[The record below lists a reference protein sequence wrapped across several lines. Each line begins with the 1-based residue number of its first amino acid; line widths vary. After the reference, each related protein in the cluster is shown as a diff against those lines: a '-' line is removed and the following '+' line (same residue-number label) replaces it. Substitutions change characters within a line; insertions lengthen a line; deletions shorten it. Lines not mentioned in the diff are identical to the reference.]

1 MSLAVDYV
9 NNLYEIYKN
18 HGMYVGTAN
27 GEKVLDIA
35 GKFYQM
41 EKAYG
46 RPDPN
51 VDAAR
56 DYEFLAKC
64 YRNGYDMTA
73 ARAGDCSGIIIG
85 VLRDMGL
92 IEFTDDYNAKTLQA
106 SFSTPIELNHLQLG
120 DWLFDKAKD
129 AGHIG
134 TYVGDGMAIDSRG
147 RDVGVVMQPI
157 SAYSWKAA
165 GRPIFFE
172 EIPPLTRNLKY
183 IPDNMM
189 RGDDVRQCQTQLDIK
204 GFTEVGTIDG
214 VFGTKTDS
222 AVRHFQAANDLQIDG
237 IVGQKTWNKLFTT

>member
-1 MSLAVDYV
+1 MATNQEFCDALI
-9 NNLYEIYKN
+9 EIYKN

-46 RPDPN
+46 RQSPN

-64 YRNGYDMTA
+64 YRNGYDMTKA
-73 ARAGDCSGIIIG
+73 VAGDCSGIIIG
-85 VLRDMGL
+85 ILRAMGL
-92 IEFTDDYNAKTLQA
+92 IGPNDDYNAKTLQ
-106 SFSTPIELNHLQLG
+106 SKYSTPIEFEQLQPG
-120 DWLFDKAKD
+120 DWVFDKAKD

-134 TYVGDGMAIDSRG
+134 TYIGDGMVIDSRG

-172 EIPPLTRNLKY
+172 EIPPLRRNLKY
-183 IPDNMM
+183 IPDDMM
-189 RGDDVRQCQTQLDIK
+189 KGDDVRMCQDQLQIK
-204 GFTEVGTIDG
+204 GFTEVGKADG
-214 VFGTKTDS
+214 VFGSKTEL
-222 AVRHFQAANDLQIDG
+222 AVSHFQADNGLQVDG
-237 IVGQKTWNKLFTT
+237 IVGPNTWAKLWE

>member
-1 MSLAVDYV
+1 MATNQEFCDALI
-9 NNLYEIYKN
+9 EIYKN

-46 RPDPN
+46 RPSPN

-64 YRNGYDMTA
+64 YRNGYDMTKA
-73 ARAGDCSGIIIG
+73 VAGDCSGIIIG
-85 VLRDMGL
+85 ILRAMGL
-92 IEFTDDYNAKTLQA
+92 IGPNDDYNAKTLQ
-106 SFSTPIELNHLQLG
+106 SKYSTPIGFDKLQPG
-120 DWLFDKAKD
+120 DWVFDKAKD

-134 TYVGDGMAIDSRG
+134 TYIGDGMVIDSRG
-147 RDVGVVMQPI
+147 RDVGVVNQPI

-165 GRPIFFE
+165 GRPIFFQ
-172 EIPPLTRNLKY
+172 EIPPLRRNLKY

-189 RGDDVRQCQTQLDIK
+189 KGDDVRQCQEQLTKK
-204 GFTEVGTIDG
+204 GFTEVGTIDS
-214 VFGTKTDS
+214 VFGSKTDS

-237 IVGQKTWNKLFTT
+237 IVGQKTWDKLWK